1 VGVSIHA
8 PARGATN
15 RCYLAY
21 DSMMFQSTHPRG
33 VRRRHIVRVICV
45 RLFQS
50 THPRGVRQRDKRVF
64 QKALAVSIH
73 APARGATIRGIKTD
87 IYRCRFNPRTREGCD
102 VKDLEDPGVTLK
114 VSIHAPARGAT
125 LNRVRRYNDNF
136 LFQSTH
142 PRGVRL
148 VGAQF
153 GVIDVRVSIHA
164 PARGATRQPRLLQ
177 RIRRSFNPRTREGCD
192 YNYDPLYRPNYCFNP
207 RTREGCDLNF
217 GRSRA
222 NCSTFQST
230 HPRGVRQ
237 SG

>member
-1 VGVSIHA
+1 MTKGYFKRHWQ
-8 PARGATN
+8 
-15 RCYLAY
+15 
-21 DSMMFQSTHPRG
+21 FQSTHPRG
-33 VRRRHIVRVICV
+33 VRPYEE
-45 RLFQS
+45 L
-50 THPRGVRQRDKRVF
+50 RQIFID
-64 QKALAVSIH
+64 A
-73 APARGATIRGIKTD
+73 
-87 IYRCRFNPRTREGCD
+87 
-102 VKDLEDPGVTLK
+102 

-192 YNYDPLYRPNYCFNP
+192 ITSRVLIGSSFRFQSTHPRGVRRCGTSTTCLHRAGFNPRTREGCDYNYDPLYRPNYCFNP